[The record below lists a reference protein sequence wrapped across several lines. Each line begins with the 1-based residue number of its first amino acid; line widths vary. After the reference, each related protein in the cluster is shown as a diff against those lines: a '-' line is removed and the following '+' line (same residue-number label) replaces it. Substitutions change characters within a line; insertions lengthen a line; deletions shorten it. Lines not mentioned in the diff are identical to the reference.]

1 MLILFDFFGI
11 PIDNS
16 SNDDDDD
23 VVKII
28 VVYNSIELSIINIL
42 FGNILNYKS
51 QKFLSILLYGIMLAI
66 TPIFV
71 FEVYYSVI
79 HVLNTKYCEKYT
91 FLSL

>member
-23 VVKII
+23 DVKMI

-51 QKFLSILLYGIMLAI
+51 QKFLSILLYGMFAI

-79 HVLNTKYCEKYT
+79 HVPNTKYCEKYK